1 MTEGVTKGMFCVDC
15 NEAIG
20 SAAALSEQDGHRRGH
35 FQGAGART
43 QAPEGL
49 SRSAMIRTIIK
60 RYLRERES

>member
-1 MTEGVTKGMFCVDC
+1 MRQSGQRLRCRSKTAIAEVDFKPP
-15 NEAIG
+15 E
-20 SAAALSEQDGHRRGH
+20 RG
-35 FQGAGART
+35 T